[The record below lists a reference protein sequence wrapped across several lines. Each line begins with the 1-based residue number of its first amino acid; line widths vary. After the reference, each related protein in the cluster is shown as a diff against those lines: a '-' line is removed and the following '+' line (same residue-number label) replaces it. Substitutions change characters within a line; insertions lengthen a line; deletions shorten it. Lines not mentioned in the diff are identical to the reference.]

1 MPITMDEL
9 DGRYEIRTRTSA
21 AGPYMLD
28 SDGVTEVKDGTTWRK
43 DKNGFIW
50 ESFFTILAGAV
61 QMEST
66 LDPSH
71 APGGGKFIID
81 ENGNPT
87 KSIMKYKTMLSV
99 SRNEGRMV
107 LSGDIRHG
115 DTVTQVTMTRI
126 S

>member
-9 DGRYEIRTRTSA
+9 DGRYEIRTRSSQT
-21 AGPYMLD
+21 GPYTLN
-28 SDGVTEVKDGTTWRK
+28 SDGQTEIRDGTTWRK
-43 DKNGFIW
+43 DKDGFIW
-50 ESFFTILAGAV
+50 ESFFTILPDAV

-71 APGGGKFIID
+71 APGGKFIMD

-87 KSIMKYKTMLSV
+87 KSIMHYKTMLAV
-99 SRNEGRMV
+99 SRDKGRLV

-115 DTVTQVTMTRI
+115 ANVTQVTMTRI
-126 S
+126 T